1 MQSKKRFIRGLG
13 GLLLL
18 LACFLAWQMQIRFAA
33 EQLWGYRPLFFY
45 LSCYAGLLALF
56 FPFWPKASQL
66 AGEEEVQAAVGAQP
80 TIRQQL
86 ALVFS
91 FFWPAGG
98 GKGIGMRKTVQE
110 IAQESRHS
118 SPLARLLLATASGL
132 LLGLGFPG
140 YGPFPFLLWVAFV
153 PLLLLR
159 ELLDRQGAS
168 YKVVFFYGFHTFLLF
183 NILATYWVTNT
194 AFGPGIFAVLANSL
208 LMSLPWLLFHFTAR
222 QLPKVV
228 FLSFPAYWLVFE
240 WMHYHWELN
249 WPWLTLGNGLAQFPI
264 LIQWYE
270 YTGVLGGSLW
280 ILLLNSLIYLRLK
293 AAAAPLPKA
302 SSLLA
307 RQAWLLVLLL
317 PMALSVLRYQTYFS
331 PALGASKKTITSLQ
345 VTAIQPNFEPHFEK
359 FSRDEQ
365 TVLDTFLLLSK
376 QAIAAAGPTDYL
388 IFPETSFSY
397 VEENAPLSSRS
408 LQILYDEL
416 ANLSLQY
423 LITGYDG
430 YYRFQPGD
438 ARTKA
443 VRSIPRADGSVLE
456 LEAINGALQLDLTNG
471 RYQTY
476 RKGVFVPGA
485 ESFPFR
491 DYLGF
496 AKPLVDQLGGSIEGR
511 GTQSERTPM
520 VGDKAKIAPVICY
533 ESVFGEFFT
542 GYIQQGA
549 QAAFV
554 MTNDGW
560 WDNTAGHLQHLYISS
575 VRAIE
580 TRRDLVRSAN
590 MGACAFID
598 QRGKIKS
605 RTQYGEMGY
614 LNGEVQLNDRITLYV
629 RQGDVLAR
637 ISLLLS
643 LLLVFSAFTK
653 WIRKDK

>member
-1 MQSKKRFIRGLG
+1 MQSKKRLIRGLG

-18 LACFLAWQMQIRFAA
+18 VACFIASQMQARFAV

-45 LSCYAGLLALF
+45 LSCYGGLLALF
-56 FPFWPKASQL
+56 FPLSASASAAASFNETLEDPHLPWQTQL
-66 AGEEEVQAAVGAQP
+66 S
-80 TIRQQL
+80 L
-86 ALVFS
+86 LFS
-91 FFWPAGG
+91 FFWPKGR
-98 GKGIGMRKTVQE
+98 GKGIGERKTVLLAIKE
-110 IAQESRHS
+110 ARHFP
-118 SPLARLLLATASGL
+118 PLRCLLLASISGL

-153 PLLLLR
+153 PLFLLR
-159 ELLDRQGAS
+159 DSLQQQDAS
-168 YKVVFFYGFHTFLLF
+168 YRTVFFYGFHAFLLF

-194 AFGPGIFAVLANSL
+194 AFGPGVFAVLANSL

-222 QLPKVV
+222 HLPKVV

-293 AAAAPLPKA
+293 AAAAPWPKA
-302 SSLLA
+302 SNLLG
-307 RQAWLLVLLL
+307 RQAWLLLLLL
-317 PMALSVLRYQTYFS
+317 PMALSVLRYKTYLA
-331 PALGASKKTITSLQ
+331 PASEATAKLQ

-365 TVLDTFLLLSK
+365 TILDTFLLLSK
-376 QAIAAAGPTDYL
+376 QALAAAGPTDYL

-397 VEENAPLSSRS
+397 VEERAPLNSRS
-408 LQILYDEL
+408 LQILFDD
-416 ANLSLQY
+416 LSDLPLRY
-423 LITGYDG
+423 LLTGFDG
-430 YYRFQPGD
+430 YYRFQPGEV
-438 ARTKA
+438 RTKA

-471 RYQTY
+471 HYQTY

-511 GTQSERTPM
+511 GTQSERTPL
-520 VGDKAKIAPVICY
+520 VGEKAKIAPVICY

-580 TRRDLVRSAN
+580 TRRDVVRSAN

-605 RTQYGEMGY
+605 RTKYGEMGY
-614 LNGEVQLNDRITLYV
+614 LNGSVQLNDQITPYV
-629 RQGDVLAR
+629 RHGDVLAR

-653 WIRKDK
+653 QIRQDK